1 MSIKIS
7 FLHYMRWIRVMLP
20 DVFEEFEVV
29 YVFLATFC
37 FSLSLSIGKRSTL
50 GKIRNTSPPHPD
62 FYGPAKKSFTSNFK
76 IARKKR
82 FFRRSNFQLIP
93 ICYYVNKRILFQ
105 LINKSLVVSL
115 VAI

>member
-50 GKIRNTSPPHPD
+50 GKICPPPPPSPSSL
-62 FYGPAKKSFTSNFK
+62 YGPVGKEKKKVHIS
-76 IARKKR
+76 RVR
-82 FFRRSNFQLIP
+82 P
-93 ICYYVNKRILFQ
+93 
-105 LINKSLVVSL
+105 
-115 VAI
+115 